1 MDVPGTE
8 DLEVGAREKA
18 LAALRCLPPLSAV
31 AIKLQLADREDL
43 GIDDV
48 AEMIRADAALSAD
61 VLRLANSP
69 LFGLG
74 QPATSILHAVAL
86 LGLNRVIAFVITA
99 ALRSF
104 ANPARGTAA
113 LKRCWRHG
121 LTCGLICEDL
131 AEIVGLDPDIAYTA
145 GLLHDIGR
153 SGMLGV
159 WTRRY
164 ARLLDEATPEPLAL
178 LASERRALGIAHT
191 DAGAFLLRDWRLP
204 EVLVDVAQFHHDPT
218 RLDVTDYIGMAHC
231 GCARAD
237 ALGFVVSGKAGEQDP
252 TADIPASWRDILA
265 GLPAEFDLGIVERVN
280 SLEGS
285 LLG

>member
-8 DLEVGAREKA
+8 DPEVGARERA

-164 ARLLDEATPEPLAL
+164 AGLLDEATPEPLAL
-178 LASERRALGIAHT
+178 LASEQRELGITHV
-191 DAGAFLLRDWRLP
+191 DAGACLLQDWRLP
-204 EVLVDVAQFHHDPT
+204 DVLVEVAQFHHDPT
-218 RLDVTDYIGMAHC
+218 RAGDTDYIGMAHC
-231 GCARAD
+231 ACAMAD
-237 ALGFVVSGKAGEQDP
+237 ALGFVVSGKASEADP
-252 TADIPASWRDILA
+252 TVDLPAPWRDILA
-265 GLPAEFDLGIVERVN
+265 GLPEEFGPGIVERVN

-285 LLG
+285 LLQ

>member
-1 MDVPGTE
+1 MDVRGTE
-8 DLEVGAREKA
+8 DLGVSAREEA
-18 LAALRCLPPLSAV
+18 LAALRRLPRLSAV
-31 AIKLQLADREDL
+31 AIQLQLVNPEDME
-43 GIDDV
+43 IDTA

-74 QPATSILHAVAL
+74 QPANSILHAVVL
-86 LGLNRVIAFVITA
+86 LGLNRIVAFVITA

-104 ANPARGTAA
+104 GNPARGTEA
-113 LKRCWRHG
+113 LRRCWRHG
-121 LTCGLICEDL
+121 LACGLICEDL

-159 WTRRY
+159 WTKRY
-164 ARLLDEATPEPLAL
+164 AGLLDEATPEPLAL
-178 LASERRALGIAHT
+178 LASEQQELGITHV
-191 DAGAFLLRDWRLP
+191 DAGACLLRDWRLP
-204 EVLVDVAQFHHDPT
+204 GVLVEVAQFHHDPT
-218 RLDVTDYIGMAHC
+218 RAGVTDYIGMAHC
-231 GCARAD
+231 GCAMAD
-237 ALGFVVSGKAGEQDP
+237 ALGFVVSGKAGVEGLTP
-252 TADIPASWRDILA
+252 DIESPWRGILA
-265 GLPAEFDLGIVERVN
+265 GLPEEYGPGIVERVN